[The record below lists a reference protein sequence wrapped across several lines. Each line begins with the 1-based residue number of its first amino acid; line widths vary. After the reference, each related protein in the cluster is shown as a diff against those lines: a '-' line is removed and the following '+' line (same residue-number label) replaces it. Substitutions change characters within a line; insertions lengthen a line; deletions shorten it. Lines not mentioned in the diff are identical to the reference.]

1 MIISYIIKVN
11 YVKYMKRTKCVA
23 FHSYKG
29 GTGKTTIASNLAG
42 LLVRKGYRVCLLD
55 LDVYAPS
62 LQSYFE
68 IRPQKW
74 INNYLDSNADVGEVM
89 IDLTD
94 IVEKTGVTTLGGAK
108 DSDLNRT
115 LSTKGK
121 LWVGFSSSKKE
132 EIQKLEGSGG
142 TGNRKQFLRKF
153 MLLREQLVSD
163 YDADYILV
171 DTSPG
176 IRQWSINVLAVADIL
191 LLTLKMGDLDV
202 DGTKKIVEEVYNIF
216 TGFGTPSFLLCNRVA
231 GYCVPHTY
239 SISKNAQGIIELQ
252 KQEETSLANVLSNQI
267 GMKII
272 SSIPCYC
279 DIQFL
284 KKEFLT
290 VLKYPDHPFTT
301 QLEKLIES
309 LVSC

>member
-1 MIISYIIKVN
+1 
-11 YVKYMKRTKCVA
+11 MKRSKCIA

-29 GTGKTTIASNLAG
+29 GTGKTTLASNFAA
-42 LLVRKGYRVCLLD
+42 LLVRKGHRVCLLD

-68 IRPQKW
+68 IKPQKW
-74 INNYLDSNADVGEVM
+74 INDYLDSNAEVGEIM
-89 IDLTD
+89 LDCTSI
-94 IVEKTGVTTLGGAK
+94 IEKTSITLNSVKKRGTNSYFSQSK
-108 DSDLNRT
+108 DE
-115 LSTKGK
+115 GK
-121 LWVGFSSSKKE
+121 LWIGFSNAKKE
-132 EIQKLEGSGG
+132 EILKLEGSGN
-142 TGNRKQFLRKF
+142 TGNKKQFFRKF

-163 YDADYILV
+163 YDTDYIIV

-191 LLTLKMGDLDV
+191 LLTLKMGDLDI

-239 SISKNAQGIIELQ
+239 TISKNSQGVIELQ
-252 KQEETSLANVLSNQI
+252 KQEETSVINSLSSQI

-290 VLKYPDHPFTT
+290 VLKYPDHPFAK
-301 QLEKLIES
+301 QLEKLIE
-309 LVSC
+309 LLLLQ

>member
-1 MIISYIIKVN
+1 
-11 YVKYMKRTKCVA
+11 MKKTKCIA

-29 GTGKTTIASNLAG
+29 GTGKTTLASNLAAT
-42 LLVRKGYRVCLLD
+42 LVRKGYRVCLLD

-62 LQSYFE
+62 LQSYFG
-68 IRPQKW
+68 IRPIKW
-74 INNYLDSNADVGEVM
+74 INDYLDSNADVGDVM
-89 IDLTD
+89 LDLTN
-94 IVEKTGVTTLGGAK
+94 IVGKTGVTSYDIK
-108 DSDLNRT
+108 DSASGLN
-115 LSTKGK
+115 LSREGK
-121 LWVGFSSSKKE
+121 LWVGFSSAKKE
-132 EIQKLEGSGG
+132 EIQKLEGS
-142 TGNRKQFLRKF
+142 TSSGNRKQFLRKF

-163 YDADYILV
+163 YDADYIIV

-216 TGFGTPSFLLCNRVA
+216 TGFGTPSYLLCNRVA

-239 SISKNAQGIIELQ
+239 TISKDAQGVIGLQ
-252 KQEETSLANVLSNQI
+252 KQEELGDVVNVLSNQT

-272 SSIPCYC
+272 SSVPCYC

-290 VLKYPDHPFTT
+290 VLKYPDHPFTK

-309 LVSC
+309 LSL

>member
-1 MIISYIIKVN
+1 
-11 YVKYMKRTKCVA
+11 MKKTKCIA

-29 GTGKTTIASNLAG
+29 GTGKTTLASNLAA
-42 LLVRKGYRVCLLD
+42 LLMRKGLRVCLLD

-62 LQSYFE
+62 IQSYFG
-68 IRPQKW
+68 IRPLKW
-74 INNYLDSNADVGEVM
+74 INDYLDSNGEVEEVM
-89 IDLTD
+89 QDLTEL
-94 IVEKTGVTTLGGAK
+94 VNKTNVTSGGVNDAN
-108 DSDLNRT
+108 SSNNF
-115 LSTKGK
+115 STEGK
-121 LWVGFSSSKKE
+121 LWVGFSSAKKE
-132 EIQKLEGSGG
+132 EIQKLEGGAG

-163 YDADYILV
+163 YDADYIIV

-216 TGFGTPSFLLCNRVA
+216 TGFGTPSYLICNRVA

-239 SISKNAQGIIELQ
+239 SISKDAQGVIELQ
-252 KQEETSLANVLSNQI
+252 KQEESSDIVNGLSNQI

-290 VLKYPDHPFTT
+290 VLKYPDHPFTK
-301 QLEKLIES
+301 QLEKLIEWLS
-309 LVSC
+309 S

>member
-1 MIISYIIKVN
+1 
-11 YVKYMKRTKCVA
+11 MKKTKCIA

-29 GTGKTTIASNLAG
+29 GTGKTTLASNLAAT
-42 LLVRKGYRVCLLD
+42 LVRKGYRVCLLD

-62 LQSYFE
+62 LQSYFG
-68 IRPQKW
+68 IRPIKW
-74 INNYLDSNADVGEVM
+74 INDYLDSNAVVGDVM
-89 IDLTD
+89 LDLTN
-94 IVEKTGVTTLGGAK
+94 IVEKTGVTSYDIN
-108 DSDLNRT
+108 DSTSGLN
-115 LSTKGK
+115 LSREGK
-121 LWVGFSSSKKE
+121 LWVGFSSAKKE
-132 EIQKLEGSGG
+132 EIQKLEGSASS
-142 TGNRKQFLRKF
+142 GNRKQFLRKF

-163 YDADYILV
+163 YDADYIIV

-216 TGFGTPSFLLCNRVA
+216 TGFGTPSYLLCNRVA

-239 SISKNAQGIIELQ
+239 TISKDAQGVIGLQ
-252 KQEETSLANVLSNQI
+252 KQEEAGDVVNVLSNQT

-272 SSIPCYC
+272 SSVPCYC

-290 VLKYPDHPFTT
+290 VLKYPDHPFTK

-309 LVSC
+309 LSL

>member
-1 MIISYIIKVN
+1 
-11 YVKYMKRTKCVA
+11 MKKTKCIA

-29 GTGKTTIASNLAG
+29 GTGKTTLASNIAT
-42 LLVRKGYRVCLLD
+42 LLVRKGNRVCLLD

-68 IRPQKW
+68 IRPRKW
-74 INNYLDSNADVGEVM
+74 INDYLDSNAEVGEVM
-89 IDLTD
+89 QNLTNL
-94 IVEKTGVTTLGGAK
+94 VEKTTPELDGTRDY
-108 DSDLNRT
+108 DSDLN
-115 LSTKGK
+115 LSTQGK
-121 LWVGFSSSKKE
+121 LWVGFSSAKKE

-142 TGNRKQFLRKF
+142 AGNRKQFLRKF
-153 MLLREQLVSD
+153 MLLRE
-163 YDADYILV
+163 
-171 DTSPG
+171 
-176 IRQWSINVLAVADIL
+176 L

-202 DGTKKIVEEVYNIF
+202 DGIKKIVEEVYNIF

-239 SISKNAQGIIELQ
+239 AISKSSQGLIELQ
-252 KQEETSLANVLSNQI
+252 KHEESSAVSVLSNDI

-290 VLKYPDHPFTT
+290 ALKYPDHPFTK

-309 LVSC
+309 LSL

>member
-1 MIISYIIKVN
+1 
-11 YVKYMKRTKCVA
+11 MKKTKCVA

-29 GTGKTTIASNLAG
+29 GTGKTTIASNLAA
-42 LLVRKGYRVCLLD
+42 LLVRKGQRVCLLD

-68 IRPQKW
+68 IKPQKW
-74 INNYLDSNADVGEVM
+74 INDYLDSNADIGEIM
-89 IDLTD
+89 LDLTGL
-94 IVEKTGVTTLGGAK
+94 IEKTNKNLDPINESVH
-108 DSDLNRT
+108 SHHYNYNQ
-115 LSTKGK
+115 SSEGK
-121 LWVGFSSSKKE
+121 LWVGFASAKKE
-132 EIQKLEGSGG
+132 EILKLEGGGSGN
-142 TGNRKQFLRKF
+142 TSSRKQFLRKF

-163 YDADYILV
+163 YNADYIIV

-202 DGTKKIVEEVYNIF
+202 DGTKKIVDEVYNIF
-216 TGFGTPSFLLCNRVA
+216 TGFGTPSFLLCNRVS

-239 SISKNAQGIIELQ
+239 SVSKNAQDVIEVQ
-252 KQEETSLANVLSNQI
+252 KEEGSSIDILSGQI

-272 SSIPCYC
+272 SAIPCYC

-290 VLKYPDHPFTT
+290 VLKYPDHPFTK
-301 QLEKLIES
+301 QLEKLIEILS
-309 LVSC
+309 L

>member
-1 MIISYIIKVN
+1 
-11 YVKYMKRTKCVA
+11 
-23 FHSYKG
+23 
-29 GTGKTTIASNLAG
+29 
-42 LLVRKGYRVCLLD
+42 VRKGLRVCLLD

-62 LQSYFE
+62 IQSYFG
-68 IRPQKW
+68 IRPLKW
-74 INNYLDSNADVGEVM
+74 INDYLDSNGEIEEVM
-89 IDLTD
+89 QDLTN
-94 IVEKTGVTTLGGAK
+94 IVKKTGMTSGNLNDASS
-108 DSDLNRT
+108 SDN
-115 LSTKGK
+115 SSEEGK
-121 LWVGFSSSKKE
+121 LWVGFSNTKKE
-132 EIQKLEGSGG
+132 EIQKLEGSSG

-163 YDADYILV
+163 YDADYIIV

-216 TGFGTPSFLLCNRVA
+216 TGFGTPSYLLCNRVA

-239 SISKNAQGIIELQ
+239 SISKDAQGVIELQ
-252 KQEETSLANVLSNQI
+252 KQENSSDIVNGLSNQI

-290 VLKYPDHPFTT
+290 VLKHPDHPFTKE
-301 QLEKLIES
+301 LEKLIEWLS
-309 LVSC
+309 A

>member
-1 MIISYIIKVN
+1 
-11 YVKYMKRTKCVA
+11 MKKTKCIA

-29 GTGKTTIASNLAG
+29 GTGKTTLASNLAA
-42 LLVRKGYRVCLLD
+42 LLVRKGFRVCLLD

-62 LQSYFE
+62 IQSYFG
-68 IRPQKW
+68 IRPLKW
-74 INNYLDSNADVGEVM
+74 INDYLDSNGEVEEVM
-89 IDLTD
+89 QDLTD
-94 IVEKTGVTTLGGAK
+94 IVRKTSMTLGN
-108 DSDLNRT
+108 LNDVN
-115 LSTKGK
+115 SSSNSSEVGK
-121 LWVGFSSSKKE
+121 LWVGFSSTKKE
-132 EIQKLEGSGG
+132 EIQKLEGSSG

-153 MLLREQLVSD
+153 MLLREELVSD
-163 YDADYILV
+163 YDADYIIV

-191 LLTLKMGDLDV
+191 LLTLKMGDLDI

-216 TGFGTPSFLLCNRVA
+216 TGFGTPSYLLCNRVA

-239 SISKNAQGIIELQ
+239 SISKDAQGVFELQ
-252 KQEETSLANVLSNQI
+252 KQEDSSDIVNGLSRQI

-290 VLKYPDHPFTT
+290 VLKYPDHPFTKE
-301 QLEKLIES
+301 LEKLIEWLS
-309 LVSC
+309 A

>member
-1 MIISYIIKVN
+1 MTSI
-11 YVKYMKRTKCVA
+11 
-23 FHSYKG
+23 
-29 GTGKTTIASNLAG
+29 
-42 LLVRKGYRVCLLD
+42 
-55 LDVYAPS
+55 
-62 LQSYFE
+62 
-68 IRPQKW
+68 
-74 INNYLDSNADVGEVM
+74 
-89 IDLTD
+89 
-94 IVEKTGVTTLGGAK
+94 
-108 DSDLNRT
+108 RT

-231 GYCVPHTY
+231 GYCVP
-239 SISKNAQGIIELQ
+239 
-252 KQEETSLANVLSNQI
+252 
-267 GMKII
+267 
-272 SSIPCYC
+272 IP
-279 DIQFL
+279 ILFPRML
-284 KKEFLT
+284 KE
-290 VLKYPDHPFTT
+290 
-301 QLEKLIES
+301 
-309 LVSC
+309 

>member
-1 MIISYIIKVN
+1 
-11 YVKYMKRTKCVA
+11 MKKTKCIA

-29 GTGKTTIASNLAG
+29 GTGKTTLASNLAAT
-42 LLVRKGYRVCLLD
+42 LVRKGYRVCLLD

-62 LQSYFE
+62 LQSYFG
-68 IRPQKW
+68 IRPIKW
-74 INNYLDSNADVGEVM
+74 INDYLDSNADVGDVM
-89 IDLTD
+89 LDLTN
-94 IVEKTGVTTLGGAK
+94 IVEKTGVTSYDIK
-108 DSDLNRT
+108 DSASGLN
-115 LSTKGK
+115 LSREGK
-121 LWVGFSSSKKE
+121 LWVGFSSAKKE
-132 EIQKLEGSGG
+132 EIQKLEGSASS
-142 TGNRKQFLRKF
+142 GNRKQFLRKF

-163 YDADYILV
+163 YDADYIIV

-216 TGFGTPSFLLCNRVA
+216 TGFGTPSYLLCNRVA

-239 SISKNAQGIIELQ
+239 TISKDAQGVIELQ
-252 KQEETSLANVLSNQI
+252 KQKEVGDVVNVLSNQT

-272 SSIPCYC
+272 SSVPCYC

-290 VLKYPDHPFTT
+290 VLKYPDHPFTKK
-301 QLEKLIES
+301 LEKLIES
-309 LVSC
+309 LSL

>member
-1 MIISYIIKVN
+1 
-11 YVKYMKRTKCVA
+11 MKKTKCIA

-29 GTGKTTIASNLAG
+29 GTGKTTLASNLAAT
-42 LLVRKGYRVCLLD
+42 LVRKGYRVCLLD

-62 LQSYFE
+62 LQSYFG
-68 IRPQKW
+68 IRPIKW
-74 INNYLDSNADVGEVM
+74 INDYLDSNADVGDVM
-89 IDLTD
+89 LDLTN
-94 IVEKTGVTTLGGAK
+94 IVEKTGVTSYDIK
-108 DSDLNRT
+108 DSASGLN
-115 LSTKGK
+115 LSREGK
-121 LWVGFSSSKKE
+121 LWVGFSSAKKE
-132 EIQKLEGSGG
+132 EIQKLEGSASS
-142 TGNRKQFLRKF
+142 GNRKQFLRKF

-163 YDADYILV
+163 YDADYIIV

-216 TGFGTPSFLLCNRVA
+216 TGFGTPSYLLCNRVA

-239 SISKNAQGIIELQ
+239 TISKDAQGVIELQ
-252 KQEETSLANVLSNQI
+252 KQKEVGDVVNVLSNQT

-272 SSIPCYC
+272 SSVPCYC

-290 VLKYPDHPFTT
+290 VLKYPDHPFTK

-309 LVSC
+309 LSL

>member
-1 MIISYIIKVN
+1 
-11 YVKYMKRTKCVA
+11 MKRTKCIA

-29 GTGKTTIASNLAG
+29 GTGKTTLASNFAA
-42 LLVRKGYRVCLLD
+42 LLVREGHRVCLLD

-68 IRPQKW
+68 IKPQKW
-74 INNYLDSNADVGEVM
+74 INDYLDSNAEVGEIM
-89 IDLTD
+89 LDCTSI
-94 IVEKTGVTTLGGAK
+94 IEKTSITLNSVK
-108 DSDLNRT
+108 KRT
-115 LSTKGK
+115 NSYSSQSKEGK
-121 LWVGFSSSKKE
+121 LWIGFSSAKKE
-132 EIQKLEGSGG
+132 EIQKLEGIGN
-142 TGNRKQFLRKF
+142 TGNKKQFLRKF

-163 YDADYILV
+163 YDADYIIV

-191 LLTLKMGDLDV
+191 LLTLKMGDLDI

-239 SISKNAQGIIELQ
+239 TISKNSQGIIELQ
-252 KQEETSLANVLSNQI
+252 KQEETSVINSLSSQI

-290 VLKYPDHPFTT
+290 VLKYPDHPFAK
-301 QLEKLIES
+301 QLEKLIE
-309 LVSC
+309 LLLL

>member
-1 MIISYIIKVN
+1 MLT
-11 YVKYMKRTKCVA
+11 R
-23 FHSYKG
+23 FG
-29 GTGKTTIASNLAG
+29 
-42 LLVRKGYRVCLLD
+42 CLR
-55 LDVYAPS
+55 PE
-62 LQSYFE
+62 LQSYFG

-94 IVEKTGVTTLGGAK
+94 IVEKTGVTILGGAK
-108 DSDLNRT
+108 DSDLNRN
-115 LSTKGK
+115 LSTQGR
-121 LWVGFSSSKKE
+121 LWAGFSSSKKE
-132 EIQKLEGSGG
+132 EIQKLEGSG
-142 TGNRKQFLRKF
+142 NRQQFLRKF

-239 SISKNAQGIIELQ
+239 SISVNGQGIIELQ

-290 VLKYPDHPFTT
+290 TLKYPDHPFTT

-309 LVSC
+309 LSNIVK

>member
-1 MIISYIIKVN
+1 
-11 YVKYMKRTKCVA
+11 MKKTKCIA

-29 GTGKTTIASNLAG
+29 GTGKTTLASNLAAT
-42 LLVRKGYRVCLLD
+42 LVRKGYRVCLLD

-62 LQSYFE
+62 LQSYFG
-68 IRPQKW
+68 IRPIKW
-74 INNYLDSNADVGEVM
+74 INDYLDSNADVGDVM
-89 IDLTD
+89 LDLTN
-94 IVEKTGVTTLGGAK
+94 IVEKTGVTSYDIK
-108 DSDLNRT
+108 DSASGLN
-115 LSTKGK
+115 LSREGK
-121 LWVGFSSSKKE
+121 LWVGFSSAKKE
-132 EIQKLEGSGG
+132 EIQKLEGSASS
-142 TGNRKQFLRKF
+142 GNRKQFLRKF

-163 YDADYILV
+163 YDADYIIV

-216 TGFGTPSFLLCNRVA
+216 TGFGTPSYLLCNRVA

-239 SISKNAQGIIELQ
+239 TISKDAQGVIELQ
-252 KQEETSLANVLSNQI
+252 KQEEVGDVVSVLSNQT

-272 SSIPCYC
+272 SSVPCYC

-290 VLKYPDHPFTT
+290 VLKYPDHPFTK

-309 LVSC
+309 LSL

>member
-1 MIISYIIKVN
+1 
-11 YVKYMKRTKCVA
+11 MKKTKCIA

-29 GTGKTTIASNLAG
+29 GTGKTTLASNLAA
-42 LLVRKGYRVCLLD
+42 LLVRKGLRVCLLD

-62 LQSYFE
+62 IQSYFG
-68 IRPQKW
+68 IRPPKW
-74 INNYLDSNADVGEVM
+74 INDYLDSNGEVEEVM
-89 IDLTD
+89 QDLTEL
-94 IVEKTGVTTLGGAK
+94 VNKTNVTSGGVNDAN
-108 DSDLNRT
+108 SSNNF
-115 LSTKGK
+115 STEGK
-121 LWVGFSSSKKE
+121 LWVGFSSAKKE
-132 EIQKLEGSGG
+132 EIQKLEGGAG

-163 YDADYILV
+163 YDADYIIV

-216 TGFGTPSFLLCNRVA
+216 TGFGTPSYLICNRVA

-239 SISKNAQGIIELQ
+239 SISKDAQGVIELQ
-252 KQEETSLANVLSNQI
+252 KQEESSDIVNGLSKQI

-290 VLKYPDHPFTT
+290 VLKYPDHPFTK
-301 QLEKLIES
+301 QLEKLIEWLS
-309 LVSC
+309 S

>member
-1 MIISYIIKVN
+1 
-11 YVKYMKRTKCVA
+11 MKKTKCIA

-29 GTGKTTIASNLAG
+29 GTGKTTLASNLAT

-68 IRPQKW
+68 IRPRKW
-74 INNYLDSNADVGEVM
+74 INDYLDSNAEVGEVM
-89 IDLTD
+89 QDLTNL
-94 IVEKTGVTTLGGAK
+94 VEKTTPKLDGTRDY
-108 DSDLNRT
+108 DSNLN
-115 LSTKGK
+115 LSTQGK
-121 LWVGFSSSKKE
+121 LWVGFSSAKKE

-142 TGNRKQFLRKF
+142 AGNRKQFLRKF
-153 MLLREQLVSD
+153 MLLREQLVTD

-239 SISKNAQGIIELQ
+239 AISKNSQGLIELQ
-252 KQEETSLANVLSNQI
+252 KHDESSAVSVLSNDI

-290 VLKYPDHPFTT
+290 ALKYPDHPFTK

-309 LVSC
+309 LSL

>member
-1 MIISYIIKVN
+1 M
-11 YVKYMKRTKCVA
+11 
-23 FHSYKG
+23 
-29 GTGKTTIASNLAG
+29 
-42 LLVRKGYRVCLLD
+42 
-55 LDVYAPS
+55 
-62 LQSYFE
+62 Q
-68 IRPQKW
+68 
-74 INNYLDSNADVGEVM
+74 
-89 IDLTD
+89 DLTD
-94 IVEKTGVTTLGGAK
+94 IVKKTGMTSGN
-108 DSDLNRT
+108 LNDT
-115 LSTKGK
+115 SSSNNSSEEGK
-121 LWVGFSSSKKE
+121 LWVGFSNTKKE
-132 EIQKLEGSGG
+132 EIQKLEGSSG

-163 YDADYILV
+163 YDADYIIV

-216 TGFGTPSFLLCNRVA
+216 TGFVTPSYLLCNRVA

-239 SISKNAQGIIELQ
+239 SISKDAQGVIELQ
-252 KQEETSLANVLSNQI
+252 KQENSSDIVNGLSNQI

-290 VLKYPDHPFTT
+290 VLKHPDHPFTKE
-301 QLEKLIES
+301 LEKLIEWLS
-309 LVSC
+309 A